1 MEDLLEAGNAYRT
14 TESTKLNAV
23 SSRSHAVLQLRVDT
37 GGRQQGKLSLIDLAG
52 SERANKTGVVAKV
65 SAALVLGGVDCNGP
79 SLYTVYP
86 HGSTDSLPARIFP
99 LSEVAPT
106 SQVAPI
112 ALPARISRWQR

>member
-1 MEDLLEAGNAYRT
+1 MCLRCHPLQVEDLLEAGNAYRT

-65 SAALVLGGVDCNGP
+65 SADRPGP
-79 SLYTVYP
+79 GAAP
-86 HGSTDSLPARIFP
+86 PLPRPVPPPNTRSPPPRAACRASKP
-99 LSEVAPT
+99 RSG
-106 SQVAPI
+106 
-112 ALPARISRWQR
+112 